1 MVNIY
6 NIRANI
12 YDKDRELISSSKF
25 YSLIELGEFLSGE
38 DFTVEI
44 LDYDSEEIQ

>member
-1 MVNIY
+1 MIY
-6 NIRANI
+6 NIKANI
-12 YDKDRELISSSKF
+12 YDKDRELVSSSKF

-44 LDYDSEEIQ
+44 LDYESEEVE

>member
-1 MVNIY
+1 MIY
-6 NIRANI
+6 NIKVNI
-12 YDKDRELISSSKF
+12 YDKDRELVSSSKF

-44 LDYDSEEIQ
+44 VDYDSEEVE